1 MGRIKPAWYYEKQAT
16 EAKAREEFYRNRKPT
31 DSTTVKKRS
40 RRSMF
45 YRSLFLKNG
54 AEASYLKVSV
64 SEAALTLLTEESSGL
79 LAELPDKKFAYPI
92 RGTGIKPTMI
102 SWYKGAATATAKKTT
117 WGSRWIQYYDKT
129 GDQSHY
135 SLPFSLKTGDV
146 TASALQAGFDG
157 LFNSKDGSKKNLLGD
172 DNGRA
177 WMDLESVPL
186 SHDS

>member
-54 AEASYLKVSV
+54 TEASYLKVSV
-64 SEAALTLLTEESSGL
+64 SEAALSLLSAANAGL
-79 LAELPDKKFAYPI
+79 LAELPEGKFAYPI

-102 SWYKGAATATAKKTT
+102 SWYKGATTATAKKTS

-135 SLPFSLKTGDV
+135 SLPYSLTTGNV
-146 TASALQAGFDG
+146 TAAALRAGFDG
-157 LFNSKDGSKKNLLGD
+157 LFNSNDGTQKSLLGE

-177 WMDLESVPL
+177 WLDLESVPL